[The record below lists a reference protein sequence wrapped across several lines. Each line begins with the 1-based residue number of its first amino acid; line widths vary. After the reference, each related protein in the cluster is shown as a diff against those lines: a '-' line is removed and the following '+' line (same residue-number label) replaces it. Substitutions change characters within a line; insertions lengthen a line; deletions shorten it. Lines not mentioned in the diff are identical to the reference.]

1 MAKNKKICLLCG
13 STIIEQSASDPN
25 ICIDCEKEAA
35 EARYLKQ
42 LFL

>member
-1 MAKNKKICLLCG
+1 MKNKKLCLLCG
-13 STIIEQSASDPN
+13 STIIEQSTSDAN
-25 ICIDCEKEAA
+25 ICSDCEKEAA

>member
-1 MAKNKKICLLCG
+1 MNKKKKICLLCG
-13 STIIEQSASDPN
+13 STILEPSKTDPR

-42 LFL
+42 LFI